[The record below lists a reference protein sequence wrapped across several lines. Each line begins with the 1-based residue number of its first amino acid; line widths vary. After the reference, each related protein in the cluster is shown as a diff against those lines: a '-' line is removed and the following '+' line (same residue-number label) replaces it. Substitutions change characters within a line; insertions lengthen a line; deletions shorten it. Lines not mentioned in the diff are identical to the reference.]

1 MVKKIILL
9 ISIFLLFSIT
19 GCSKENVEEKIGIRG
34 EIKKISLD
42 DSGRISRILV
52 EGKVEQDTQYDKASI
67 RIKDNTKIYEKDAK
81 KELEVNSLKEGA
93 KVEVIF
99 EGPVAESY
107 PVQADAKTI
116 IITEQVDPIK
126 EKINA
131 MTLDEKIG
139 QMFIVG
145 IDGYDLNDNS
155 KSLIEKYKVG
165 GFILFKDNIK
175 NVNQLLSL
183 INSLKVENS
192 SNKIPLFLSVDE
204 EGGKVTRMPD
214 ELKSLPTNK
223 VIGKINDVDFSNK
236 IGKTIAGEIKAFG
249 FNMNFAP
256 VLDINNNP
264 KNPVIGSRSFG
275 SNPDIVTKLGIETM
289 KGIQSENVIP
299 VVKHFP
305 GHGDTSVD
313 SHIGL
318 PIVNNDLK
326 RLEEFEL
333 IPFAKAIE
341 NEADAVMIAHILLPK
356 VDEKNPSS
364 MSKIII
370 TDILRNSLKF
380 NGVVITDD
388 MTMGAITKNYNIND
402 ATIKSIKA
410 GSDIVL
416 ICHGYDNEIG
426 VINYVKNAVLKGEI
440 TEERIDE
447 SVYRILKLKEKYD
460 LKDEIIKSVDVEKIN
475 NDIKSLLY
483 KYKVS

>member
-9 ISIFLLFSIT
+9 LGILLLFSIT
-19 GCSKENVEEKIGIRG
+19 GCSKENGEEKIGIRG
-34 EIKKISLD
+34 EIKTVSLD

-52 EGKVEQDTQYDKASI
+52 EGKVEQDTQHDKASI
-67 RIKDNTKIYEKDAK
+67 RIKDNTKIYEKDTK
-81 KELEVNSLKEGA
+81 KELEAASLKKGT
-93 KVEVIF
+93 KVEVTF

-116 IITEQVDPIK
+116 VITEQVDPIE

-183 INSLKVENS
+183 TNSLKMENS

-214 ELKSLPTNK
+214 ELKSFPTNK
-223 VIGKINDVDFSNK
+223 VIGKINDEDFSNK
-236 IGKTIAGEIKAFG
+236 IGKTIASEIKSFG
-249 FNMNFAP
+249 FNMDFAP

-275 SNPDIVTKLGIETM
+275 SNPDVVTKLGIETM
-289 KGIQSENVIP
+289 KGIQSENVIS

-318 PIVNNDLK
+318 PSVNNDLK

-333 IPFAKAIE
+333 IPFKNAIE
-341 NEADAVMIAHILLPK
+341 NKADAVMIAHILLPK
-356 VDEKNPSS
+356 IDEKNPSS
-364 MSKIII
+364 MSKTII
-370 TDILRNSLKF
+370 TDILRNNLKF

-388 MTMGAITKNYNIND
+388 MTMGAITKNYDIND
-402 ATIKSIKA
+402 AAVKSIKA

-416 ICHGYDNEIG
+416 ICHGYDNEIK
-426 VINYVKNAVLKGEI
+426 VINSLKNAVLKGEI

-475 NDIKSLLY
+475 NDIRSLLY

>member
-1 MVKKIILL
+1 
-9 ISIFLLFSIT
+9 
-19 GCSKENVEEKIGIRG
+19 
-34 EIKKISLD
+34 
-42 DSGRISRILV
+42 
-52 EGKVEQDTQYDKASI
+52 
-67 RIKDNTKIYEKDAK
+67 
-81 KELEVNSLKEGA
+81 
-93 KVEVIF
+93 
-99 EGPVAESY
+99 
-107 PVQADAKTI
+107 
-116 IITEQVDPIK
+116 
-126 EKINA
+126 